1 AGYDP
6 KYLLGILN
14 SRFLTFYLNY
24 KFKDKHLAG
33 GYLAIN
39 KGTIEKLPFI
49 EATLEQQVKLV
60 KLIDQI
66 MVLKKNDPD
75 SEIANLQHE
84 IDEIVYKIFN
94 LTREE
99 IAIVESS

>member
-1 AGYDP
+1 
-6 KYLLGILN
+6 
-14 SRFLTFYLNY
+14 
-24 KFKDKHLAG
+24 
-33 GYLAIN
+33 
-39 KGTIEKLPFI
+39 
-49 EATLEQQVKLV
+49 
-60 KLIDQI
+60 